1 MKLEIMSQRNAENIS
16 KYLTEKTS
24 IISIV
29 GLDEENAQFYKN
41 PNIDKVFRMYFY
53 DLESDFKASDKI
65 YRAPIQSD
73 FVGLKNFIDNLDCD
87 LLIVHCGAGQSR
99 SAGVA
104 AAINEYLN
112 LGYDIFGDKRY
123 SPNGTVYKC
132 CLNELGIAKSKDYF
146 EEVFNASPQID
157 VYVSNGE
164 VDER

>member
-1 MKLEIMSQRNAENIS
+1 MKLKIMSQRNAENAS

-29 GLDEENAQFYKN
+29 GLDDENAHFFNN
-41 PNIDKVFRMYFY
+41 PNLDKIFRMRFY
-53 DLESDFKASDKI
+53 DLESDFKIDNVK

-73 FVGLKNFIDNLDCD
+73 FNGLKKFIDSLDCD
-87 LLIVHCGAGQSR
+87 TLIVHCGAGQSR

-157 VYVSNGE
+157 VYVSNDE
-164 VDER
+164 IDER